1 MSVFNLPGLFGVS
14 DEQLMWR
21 VRTQDDG
28 DAFGQLVVKWQGAI
42 QRLCVRMI
50 GDSHRGEDMAQEAFS
65 RLFAHRKDYQ
75 PSARFSTYLWRV
87 AMNLCYDELRRV
99 KRRPEMPLEIS
110 VVDGDETFSVLD
122 GHATGD
128 LQPDAALQRHEQA
141 EMVRQA
147 LQRLPEHY
155 RSVLILR
162 HYENLKFR
170 EIADVLD
177 VPEGTVKSRMA
188 EGLDLLQQIL
198 SRVLRAENNAA
209 PRPAPRSKE
218 SLVL

>member
-1 MSVFNLPGLFGVS
+1 MFNLPGLLGVS

-21 VRTQDDG
+21 VRTQDDS
-28 DAFGQLVVKWQGAI
+28 DAFGQLVGKWQGSI

-50 GDSHRGEDMAQEAFS
+50 GDSHRGEDLAQEAFS
-65 RLFAHRKDYQ
+65 RLFCHRKDYQ

-87 AMNLCYDELRRV
+87 AMNLCYDELRRL

-110 VVDGDETFSVLD
+110 VVGGDETFSVLD
-122 GHATGD
+122 GHPSKE
-128 LQPDAALQRHEQA
+128 LQPDAALQRDEQA
-141 EMVRQA
+141 EMVRRA
-147 LQRLPEHY
+147 LQKLPEHY
-155 RSVLILR
+155 RAVLVLR

-198 SRVLRAENNAA
+198 TRALRAETNPL
-209 PRPAPRSKE
+209 PRPAPRARE

>member
-1 MSVFNLPGLFGVS
+1 MFNLPGLLGVS

-21 VRTQDDG
+21 VRTQDDS
-28 DAFGQLVVKWQGAI
+28 DAFGQLVGKWQGAI

-50 GDSHRGEDMAQEAFS
+50 GDVHRGEDMAQEAFS
-65 RLFAHRKDYQ
+65 RLFCHRKDYQ

-122 GHATGD
+122 GHATAE
-128 LQPDAALQRHEQA
+128 LQPDAALQREEQA
-141 EMVRQA
+141 EMVRRA
-147 LQRLPEHY
+147 LQKVPEHY
-155 RSVLILR
+155 RAVLILR

-188 EGLDLLQQIL
+188 EGLDLLQQFL
-198 SRVLRAENNAA
+198 TRALRAESA
-209 PRPAPRSKE
+209 PLPCPEPRAKE

>member
-1 MSVFNLPGLFGVS
+1 MSAFDLRSLLGVS

-21 VRTQDDG
+21 VRTQDDA
-28 DAFGQLVVKWQGAI
+28 DAFAQLVGKWQGSI

-50 GDSHRGEDMAQEAFS
+50 GDVHRGEDLAQEAFS
-65 RLFAHRKDYQ
+65 RLFCHRKDYQ

-87 AMNLCYDELRRV
+87 AMNLCYDELRRL
-99 KRRPEMPLEIS
+99 KRRPEMPLEFS

-122 GHATGD
+122 GHASSE
-128 LQPDAALQRHEQA
+128 LQPDASVQRDEQA
-141 EMVRQA
+141 EMVRCA
-147 LQRLPEHY
+147 LQKLPEHY
-155 RSVLILR
+155 RAVLVLR

-188 EGLDLLQQIL
+188 EGLDLLQQFL
-198 SRVLRAENNAA
+198 TRAMRAETNPL
-209 PRPAPRSKE
+209 PRPAPRAKE

>member
-21 VRTQDDG
+21 VRTQEDG
-28 DAFGQLVVKWQGAI
+28 EAFGQLVAKWQCPI

-50 GDSHRGEDMAQEAFS
+50 GDSHRGEDLAQEAFS
-65 RLFAHRKDYQ
+65 KLFAHRSDYQ

-87 AMNLCYDELRRV
+87 AMNLCYDELRRL

-110 VVDGDETFSVLD
+110 SGDGEESFSVLD
-122 GHATGD
+122 HHPAD
-128 LQPDAALQRHEQA
+128 EMQPDAALQNREQA
-141 EMVRQA
+141 EIVRQA
-147 LQRLPEHY
+147 LQKLPEHY
-155 RSVLILR
+155 RAVLILR

-170 EIADVLD
+170 EIADVLN

-188 EGLDLLQQIL
+188 EGLDLLQQFL
-198 SRVLRAENNAA
+198 TRAFRAESNPLPRPVLR
-209 PRPAPRSKE
+209 PKE